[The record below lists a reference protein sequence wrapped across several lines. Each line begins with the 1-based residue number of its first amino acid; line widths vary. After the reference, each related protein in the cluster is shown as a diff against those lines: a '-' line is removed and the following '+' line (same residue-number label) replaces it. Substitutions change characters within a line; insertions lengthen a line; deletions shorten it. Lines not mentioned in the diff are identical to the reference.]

1 MCISQ
6 YLYRHHSRCHPPA
19 RGRAVFPVY
28 ITPPSDKLLYY
39 RSQLEER
46 DQTLTEVRTKFAK
59 NRKILTSN
67 WEQAETEVSYH
78 YSLLFRRQAALPEIR
93 TAFRSS
99 VFFLKTWMTCVGCTM
114 LSLGCAMVV
123 VPY

>member
-1 MCISQ
+1 
-6 YLYRHHSRCHPPA
+6 
-19 RGRAVFPVY
+19 
-28 ITPPSDKLLYY
+28 LYY

-78 YSLLFRRQAALPEIR
+78 YSLLFRRQA
-93 TAFRSS
+93 
-99 VFFLKTWMTCVGCTM
+99 
-114 LSLGCAMVV
+114 
-123 VPY
+123 